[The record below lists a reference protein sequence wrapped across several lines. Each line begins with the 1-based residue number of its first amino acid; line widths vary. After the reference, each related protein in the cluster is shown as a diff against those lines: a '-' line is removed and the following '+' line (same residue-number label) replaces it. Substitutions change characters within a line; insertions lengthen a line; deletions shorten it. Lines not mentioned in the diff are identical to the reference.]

1 MEMYLNILDNGKVK
15 LSPCLEPPL
24 RKYSLK
30 NAIGG
35 FPYFEPKVCGRF
47 GRYSW
52 DTQGWRC
59 GEKGCYFPYEGLFWG
74 YLETSENVYNIVVTN
89 ENTIYT

>member
-47 GRYSW
+47 GRYS
-52 DTQGWRC
+52 
-59 GEKGCYFPYEGLFWG
+59 
-74 YLETSENVYNIVVTN
+74 
-89 ENTIYT
+89 